1 MKQPPKTDHPEPQPP
16 ELHPIDKLNDL
27 IRRLRAPDGC
37 PWDRKQTTVSLVKYL
52 LEEIYEAVDAIQ
64 DGDPV
69 EAREELGDS
78 LFQLLMIVELYRE
91 QGCFDLADVVE
102 EIHAKMIHR
111 HPHVFG
117 EVRADTAE
125 QVLVNWDRIKR
136 QEKSD
141 RKSLLDGLPKSMPAL
156 AKAQKLGDKAS
167 RVGFDWQSAAEVVD
181 KVDEERGELA
191 RAMDQ
196 GDRERTAEELG
207 DLFFALVMLSRHLD
221 INAEQALQAAN
232 RKFEDRFRRVED
244 RFRDAGKDMNQ
255 ADLEEM
261 DLVWEEV
268 KAEEGRAAAKS

>member
-1 MKQPPKTDHPEPQPP
+1 MTHPPTTDQTET
-16 ELHPIDKLNDL
+16 HPIEKLNEL

-37 PWDRKQTTVSLVKYL
+37 PWDRKQTTTSLVKYL
-52 LEEIYEAVDAIQ
+52 LEEIYEAADAVQ
-64 DGDPV
+64 GGDPE

-91 QGCFDLADVVE
+91 QGRFDLANVVE
-102 EIHAKMIHR
+102 DIHAKMVHR

-117 EVRADTAE
+117 DVRADTAE
-125 QVLVNWDRIKR
+125 QVLVNWDRIKGE
-136 QEKSD
+136 EKSD

-156 AKAQKLGDKAS
+156 AKAQKLGDKVS
-167 RVGFDWQSAAEVVD
+167 RIGFDWPSAAGVMD
-181 KVDEERGELA
+181 KVEEERDELA
-191 RAMDQ
+191 RAMAE
-196 GDRERTAEELG
+196 GDRDRTVEELG
-207 DLFFALVMLSRHLD
+207 DLFFALVMLSRHLE

-244 RFRDAGKDMNQ
+244 RFRETDRDMSR

-268 KAEEGRAAAKS
+268 KAELKQAAAKS